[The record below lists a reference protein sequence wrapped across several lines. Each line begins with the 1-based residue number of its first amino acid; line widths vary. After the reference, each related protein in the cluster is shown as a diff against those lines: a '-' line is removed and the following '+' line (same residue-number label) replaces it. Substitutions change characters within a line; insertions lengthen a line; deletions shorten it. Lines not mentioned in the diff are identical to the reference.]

1 LQVLVASEE
10 APAHATDLD
19 ENQHEQREYD
29 YADDGHGSESYAGR
43 ITSPTSSARART
55 NVPGAATDANAKGFK

>member
-19 ENQHEQREYD
+19 ENQHEHREYD
-29 YADDGHGSESYAGR
+29 YHDDGHGSNILRGADDQPYEQRQGEDQRPGR
-43 ITSPTSSARART
+43 RDRRKCQ
-55 NVPGAATDANAKGFK
+55 GL